1 MPVYIPLY
9 LFNTRP
15 FGLTKAYVIILIMG
29 GCPLDYNVAD
39 AVMLKGIDIGNV
51 NLYCSVVF
59 YVLMLLLLLI
69 V

>member
-1 MPVYIPLY
+1 
-9 LFNTRP
+9 
-15 FGLTKAYVIILIMG
+15 MG